1 MGDSEKGSR
10 KAGDE
15 FDYEVLVTVLVF
27 LRCLRKELPEFK
39 VTCNA
44 YEMSMFNDVAVIWS
58 GSRCKYALFVQL
70 KHITSKESEQI
81 KKVDLFSSSSNNKS
95 DFNIHKYY
103 DYYKRHEKRL
113 RDTGIEYSLVVSTNV
128 SMHEN
133 AWDCFDERETD
144 ALVGAELLRTGGCI
158 FELDPVEVKNNFDPG
173 FMERFF
179 MFCGQKD
186 VKEIRVEI
194 CRELKQLLGS
204 EAPET
209 KNAYNALCECVK
221 KWKKRLC
228 TNPENLT
235 SSWSEWKDIENK
247 YKSSSCTIS

>member
-10 KAGDE
+10 KAADE

-44 YEMSMFNDVAVIWS
+44 YETSMFNDVCVIWS

-70 KHITSKESEQI
+70 KHIASKESEPI

-95 DFNIHKYY
+95 DFNINKYH
-103 DYYKRHEKRL
+103 DYYKRVEKSL
-113 RDTGIEYSLVVSTNV
+113 RDTGIQYSLVVSTNV

-133 AWDCFDERETD
+133 AWDYFDERETD
-144 ALVGAELLRTGGCI
+144 ALVGAELLHTGGCI

-179 MFCGQKD
+179 MFCGQKG
-186 VKEIRVEI
+186 VKEIRGEI
-194 CRELKQLLGS
+194 CKELKQLLGS
-204 EAPET
+204 GAAET
-209 KNAYNALCECVK
+209 NNACKELCECVK

-235 SSWSEWKDIENK
+235 CSWSEWKDIENK
-247 YKSSSCTIS
+247 YKSSFCTIS